1 MPSPLQPALEY
12 ARLGYAV
19 LPLLPGEKRPHSRLA
34 PNGLTNATLDPEV
47 LRRWWQAVPGAGVGI
62 LPPEQV
68 LVLDFDAPEVWDA
81 LRVEYPELATAP
93 RQRSPRGGVHVFL
106 KLPKSLIGSLTTTA
120 RKMPGLDLRGL
131 GKAYLAAAPTE
142 LPNGGYTW
150 EVPLLPPAE
159 LPLPPEGLL
168 KRLLPEP
175 PPPPPEYQPASFRG
189 VKGDKLT
196 RRLEG
201 LLRWA
206 CERVA
211 STPEGQRHNT
221 LLSYARLIGGYV
233 HLGLDF
239 EQAVAALAAAGVQAG
254 LPHSEAEAT
263 ARDGLRY
270 GLDAPL
276 ELPADERGRVSAGQK
291 PPPADPR
298 EAHQQVVKILE
309 GLTPE
314 TWPVARGAFFEG
326 LQSLDSVSQDLLL
339 KKAASRLEVSLGA
352 MQKALKEHAKRGEE
366 GETTAA
372 KELTRL
378 AFEYSELWRDGEGDA
393 WATLRVEDH
402 AENWPVRSRAFKL
415 WLTRLYYEERG
426 RPPNAQALQDALA
439 TVEAKALFSGAEHP
453 VYLRVAHQD
462 GAVWLDLGRPDWQAV
477 RVTAE
482 GWAVLPP
489 EVRFRRSKATSP
501 LPIPI
506 QGGVGVLR
514 DILNPWA
521 LGEDSHTLVVAW
533 ALGTLSAGPYPVLA
547 LSGEQGSGKSTLART
562 LQRLVDPSGDVSS
575 IPRES
580 RDLFIA
586 AKHSHVLA
594 FDNVSGLPPWFSD
607 DLCKLATGGMLRTR
621 ELYTNDDEAFL
632 KAKRPVI
639 LNGITDYLTHH
650 DLIDRSILLHL
661 PPLEQ
666 HQPEAEL
673 WADFQEAHPRA
684 LGGLLDLT
692 ALALRELPRTRTPN
706 VRLAD
711 FARWALAAE
720 SGYAPHPGAFEQAF
734 AEMRAESVRVG
745 LDNEPLHPLLLR
757 LLEEEAFEG
766 SAGELLER
774 LNALRGEDKKTPPG
788 WPRTPHA
795 MASWLKRTAPALR
808 KVGIQVAPLPRQGDK
823 RRWVIEK
830 VGGTNVTNVIDVIKP
845 VQDAKHAVTFPTPN
859 DISNVTANVPPP
871 PDDVSP
877 PPDDISNVIPNGQ
890 TSLEES
896 RAGRNGDVHDICDIS
911 NPTFSMQEQEEE
923 EEGGDWEVEIL

>member
-1 MPSPLQPALEY
+1 MPSPLQAALEY

-34 PNGLTNATLDPEV
+34 PNGLTNATPDPEV
-47 LRRWWQAVPGAGVGI
+47 LRRWWQAVPTAGVGI

-68 LVLDFDAPEVWDA
+68 LVLDFDAPEVWEQ
-81 LRVEYPELATAP
+81 LRAEYPELATAP

-142 LPNGGYTW
+142 LPNGGYSW

-233 HLGLDF
+233 HLGLDP
-239 EQAVAALAAAGVQAG
+239 EQVTSALAEAAMQAG

-298 EAHQQVVKILE
+298 ESHQQVVGLLE

-314 TWPVARGAFFEG
+314 TWPEQRAAFFEG
-326 LQSLDSVSQDLLL
+326 LQSLDPVSVDLLL
-339 KKAASRLEVSLGA
+339 KKAASRLGVSLGA
-352 MQKALKEHAKRGEE
+352 MQKGFKEHAKRGEE
-366 GETTAA
+366 AEPTAA
-372 KELTRL
+372 KEILTRL
-378 AFEYSELWRDGEGDA
+378 ALEHSELWRDGEGDA

-402 AENWPVRSRAFKL
+402 AENWPVRSRAFRL

-426 RPPNAQALQDALA
+426 GAPNAQALQDALGA
-439 TVEAKALFSGAEHP
+439 VEAKALFSKAEHP

-489 EVRFRRSKATSP
+489 EVRFRRSKATGA

-506 QGGVGVLR
+506 QGGVGALR

-521 LGEDSHTLVVAW
+521 LGEDSYTLVVAW
-533 ALGTLSAGPYPVLA
+533 TLGTLSGGPYPVLA

-580 RDLFIA
+580 RDLFVA

-639 LNGITDYLTHH
+639 LNGITDYLTQQ
-650 DLIDRSILLHL
+650 DLVDRSILLHL

-720 SGYAPHPGAFEQAF
+720 SGYAPRPGAFEQAF

-757 LLEEEAFEG
+757 LLEEGAFEG

-830 VGGTNVTNVIDVIKP
+830 VGGTNVTNVIGVINP
-845 VQDAKHAVTFPTPN
+845 VQDANHTVTFPTHN
-859 DISNVTANVPPP
+859 DISNVTANVT
-871 PDDVSP
+871 P
-877 PPDDISNVIPNGQ
+877 PPDDISNVISNGQ

-896 RAGRNGDVHDICDIS
+896 RAGRTGDIHDVCDIS
-911 NPTFSMQEQEEE
+911 NPTLSTQEQE
-923 EEGGDWEVEIL
+923 EEGGDWEVVL